1 MLLQMEKAHSF
12 LWPSNISKHMCIP
25 TILFYPFICWCS
37 LRLFPYVGYCKL
49 CCYDHGMH
57 VCFQNNAFVIFR
69 YITNLRV
76 AGSYSSPIFIFWKS
90 CILFSLVVVPVYN
103 PTNSVLGLPF
113 LTSLPM
119 FVTCGLFD
127 DSHSGRCKVASHCD
141 FYLHLSS
148 NCQYWVFFLSSVYL
162 LWRNIYS
169 GFFPF
174 FFLPIFKCLLDFF
187 DIELYELFI
196 HFAC

>member
-1 MLLQMEKAHSF
+1 MLLQMEKVHSF

-119 FVTCGLFD
+119 FVTCGLLMTAILVGVKWHLIVIFIYT
-127 DSHSGRCKVASHCD
+127 SLLIASTEY
-141 FYLHLSS
+141 FS
-148 NCQYWVFFLSSVYL
+148 
-162 LWRNIYS
+162 
-169 GFFPF
+169 
-174 FFLPIFKCLLDFF
+174 CLLCIFF
-187 DIELYELFI
+187 GEISI
-196 HFAC
+196 QVSSHFFSAHF

>member
-1 MLLQMEKAHSF
+1 MEKVHSF

-25 TILFYPFICWCS
+25 TILFYPFICWYS
-37 LRLFPYVGYCKL
+37 LRLFPYPGYCKW

-57 VCFQNNAFVIFR
+57 VSFQNNAFVIFR

-76 AGSYSSPIFIFWKS
+76 AGSYGSPVFIFWKS

-103 PTNSVLGLPF
+103 PTNNVLGLPF

-119 FVTCGLFD
+119 FVTCTLFD
-127 DSHSGRCKVASHCD
+127 DSHSGRCKVVSHCD
-141 FYLHLSS
+141 FYLHSLIIASIEYFS
-148 NCQYWVFFLSSVYL
+148 CPTWSPVYL

-174 FFLPIFKCLLDFF
+174 FFCPLLNVCLDFF
-187 DIELYELFI
+187 DIELYELFMY
-196 HFAC
+196 FEY